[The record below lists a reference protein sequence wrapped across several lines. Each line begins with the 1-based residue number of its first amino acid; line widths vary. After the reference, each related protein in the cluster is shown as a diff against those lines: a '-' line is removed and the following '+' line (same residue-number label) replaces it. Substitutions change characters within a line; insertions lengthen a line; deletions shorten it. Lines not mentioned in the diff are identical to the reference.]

1 MLALLSLFAVY
12 ALHVFSFRNG
22 TYGQIMEAVKAGQLP
37 AAATS
42 TAPVAAAAA
51 LAPQEQGGLVGRFMV
66 NFAGM
71 QESVPM
77 SIPDATG
84 LIPGLGKKHA
94 ENRLV
99 THFTGI
105 GPVDRLL
112 AGLIVFF
119 DAVTNGRSPMT
130 SLFGFHFSGSLIA
143 MFMLMYLES
152 VRSGNRHSWGLWMPS
167 VVGMA
172 AQLVGIGVVAP
183 LWAVLHLMQSPLS
196 TSPEQDHIRVHPMD
210 VARAPEIPFLSSHL
224 PSHQLAL
231 LLWQVWPVM
240 VCMVQGLM
248 VGTPATFRKFVPKKV
263 EPKLLARRTR
273 NGLRLT
279 HFTAMLLASVSHLTM
294 LSLIFINRFTPSVL
308 SPNVT
313 AHFKPE
319 SMILPCL
326 PWTNARPAT
335 LGEGVYWFLQWDY
348 FIAAV
353 AMFVW
358 ALKEYVV
365 AHKKKEVTVG
375 WVGVAPRV
383 LATIM
388 TGGFVAAA
396 VMLVWERDE
405 LLMEGMGEQGAA
417 WSKAE
422 GSKKR
427 R

>member
-1 MLALLSLFAVY
+1 
-12 ALHVFSFRNG
+12 
-22 TYGQIMEAVKAGQLP
+22 P
-37 AAATS
+37 
-42 TAPVAAAAA
+42 
-51 LAPQEQGGLVGRFMV
+51 
-66 NFAGM
+66 
-71 QESVPM
+71 
-77 SIPDATG
+77 SI
-84 LIPGLGKKHA
+84 
-94 ENRLV
+94 
-99 THFTGI
+99 
-105 GPVDRLL
+105 
-112 AGLIVFF
+112 
-119 DAVTNGRSPMT
+119 
-130 SLFGFHFSGSLIA
+130 
-143 MFMLMYLES
+143 
-152 VRSGNRHSWGLWMPS
+152 
-167 VVGMA
+167 VGMA

-183 LWAVLHLMQSPLS
+183 LWAVMHLMQSPLS

-210 VARAPEIPFLSSHL
+210 GLSLPFSAIVGYVLPTVLTVAQAPKIPFISSHL

-294 LSLIFINRFTPSVL
+294 LSMIFINRFTPSVL

-365 AHKKKEVTVG
+365 AHKQKGVTVG

-417 WSKAE
+417 GSKAE